1 MLLHENPT
9 YHENP
14 MHESCGGILQFNI
27 GHDIS
32 SSVFD
37 FKLGLTTNRQF
48 LFHVAHGIL
57 RWREDLHVLDKR
69 SWLEFEIPVL
79 YDSMTE
85 WRKTEWRKTEWR
97 NRFFIP
103 KTKLAKFQ
111 AVAFKSTKL
120 AKFNC
125 LEFKLKNSQIT
136 LKLTLKSICNAY
148 H

>member
-1 MLLHENPT
+1 
-9 YHENP
+9 
-14 MHESCGGILQFNI
+14 
-27 GHDIS
+27 
-32 SSVFD
+32 
-37 FKLGLTTNRQF
+37 
-48 LFHVAHGIL
+48 
-57 RWREDLHVLDKR
+57 
-69 SWLEFEIPVL
+69 
-79 YDSMTE
+79 MTE